1 MTVAISSAST
11 ITTATT
17 GKTMILTSGEE
28 GLPLGSGTVDE
39 EGLPLGSRTVD
50 EEGLPLGS
58 GTVSTIK
65 ENRTL
70 ILYIEWERIQQLDLF
85 ENS

>member
-11 ITTATT
+11 ITTVTT

-39 EGLPLGSRTVD
+39 EGLPLGS
-50 EEGLPLGS
+50 
-58 GTVSTIK
+58 GTVFIIK

-70 ILYIEWERIQQLDLF
+70 ILYIEWEKNPTVRPV
-85 ENS
+85 